1 MAANKR
7 NLLLLFDRPLEPV
20 FMEKGKNNAKF
31 DVPSQLLNDRYKN
44 NPSLQER
51 FGENAGERI
60 PVRNISIP
68 NLKVPMSLG
77 RDEQFSLFIPR
88 HRRIASHMINIFM
101 SKFNQNSISYS
112 KSDEFYFFV
121 SFSDRPS

>member
-112 KSDEFYFFV
+112 KSDEFYFFCFV
-121 SFSDRPS
+121 FR